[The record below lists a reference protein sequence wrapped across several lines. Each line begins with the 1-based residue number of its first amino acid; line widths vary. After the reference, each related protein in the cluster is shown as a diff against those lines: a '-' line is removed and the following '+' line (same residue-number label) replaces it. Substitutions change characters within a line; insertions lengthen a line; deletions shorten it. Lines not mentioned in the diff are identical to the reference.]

1 MQYGVVFLHFFF
13 IHSLFFWLSSM
24 HTRYRS
30 KQPKWPVPL
39 TEGVTNPNAASAIIA
54 ASKALSAA
62 PHAPAAPAAVPAPA
76 VAAPAPAAASGGGG
90 GDLDS
95 PYFHGGI
102 KKGAADALLTADDGA
117 SNAGKFLI
125 RSKGE
130 STTDFILSVIYK
142 GAATHHV
149 LTRPGEGEMFALNK
163 QPTDATTLAN
173 VIENYRS
180 KRPKWPV
187 PLTDGVPNGDAAAAP
202 AAPAAAAAA
211 PAASSGGGSG
221 DLDSPFFHGPIK
233 KAAADALLSAD
244 GGLDVKGKFL
254 IRSKGAST
262 TEFILSVV
270 YKGAGTHHV
279 LARPAEG
286 EMFTL
291 NKQPTDATTLADLVE
306 NYRSKRPK
314 WPVPLT
320 EGVTV

>member
-1 MQYGVVFLHFFF
+1 
-13 IHSLFFWLSSM
+13 M

-102 KKGAADALLTADDGA
+102 KKSAADALLTADDGA

-202 AAPAAAAAA
+202 AAAAPAPAAAA
-211 PAASSGGGSG
+211 PAPAVAAPAPAPAAAPALAPGES
-221 DLDSPFFHGPIK
+221 LYFHGGIK
-233 KAAADALLSAD
+233 KAAADALLSAN
-244 GGLDVKGKFL
+244 GGLETKGKFL
-254 IRSKGAST
+254 IRSKGDST
-262 TEFILSVV
+262 TDFILSIV
-270 YKGAGTHHV
+270 YKGAATHHQ
-279 LARPAEG
+279 LARPGEG